1 MGSIGIQQNEF
12 HGHASSSR
20 LFDIGARTIILVT
33 GGLGGIGLAVSRTLL
48 EHCAD
53 IVSTDLPDQP
63 PPEEWKSLQDVAQ
76 RTGSRL
82 HYISCNA
89 TDEHS
94 VANTFQKAEEVA
106 RYPIRG
112 LVTLAGI
119 SGRSPAVDY
128 KLSAFQKIMDVNV
141 IGTFL
146 CAQAAA
152 RIMQKQ
158 MVSGSIVMF
167 ASMSGTN
174 VNKGVDTCAYNTSKS
189 AVLQMARNLAA
200 EWGNDGTHPPI
211 RVNTISPGYIETPIT
226 MPTFNSLPG
235 LKDLWQGGNM
245 LGRLSTVDEHQSSVV
260 FLLADGSSY
269 MTASDLRADAGHCA
283 W

>member
-1 MGSIGIQQNEF
+1 MGFVGIERTGVSGQHPN
-12 HGHASSSR
+12 SS
-20 LFDIGARTIILVT
+20 LFGLGSRTIILT
-33 GGLGGIGLAVSRTLL
+33 GGLGGLGLALTKTLL
-48 EHCAD
+48 EHGAD
-53 IVSTDLPDQP
+53 VINTDLAECPPAESWSPMRAVADQT
-63 PPEEWKSLQDVAQ
+63 WGQLQYVSCDVTSESSVAQ
-76 RTGSRL
+76 
-82 HYISCNA
+82 
-89 TDEHS
+89 
-94 VANTFQKAEEVA
+94 VFKQAEDTA
-106 RYPIRG
+106 RYPVRG

-119 SGRSPAVDY
+119 SGRSAAIDY
-128 KLSAFQKIMDVNV
+128 KLDAFKNIMEVNV

-152 RIMQKQ
+152 RIMHRQ
-158 MVSGSIVMF
+158 MVGGSIVMF
-167 ASMSGTN
+167 ASMSGTI

-189 AVLQMARNLAA
+189 AVLQLARNLAA
-200 EWGNDGTHPPI
+200 ELGNDGAHPPI

-226 MPTFNSLPG
+226 MPTFNSVPG

-245 LGRLSTVDEHQSSVV
+245 LGRLSSVDEHQASVV